1 MPPVLYEKIALKR
14 GILGGGERW
23 NCELDYKKQ
32 MMSVFQD
39 TQHYSKKKL
48 EQRKLL
54 FCFPDH
60 PQKEAEKEML
70 IT

>member
-1 MPPVLYEKIALKR
+1 LPPVLYEKIALKR

-39 TQHYSKKKL
+39 TQHYSKKKSWSKGNSFSASL
-48 EQRKLL
+48 TTPKKRLRKKCL
-54 FCFPDH
+54 
-60 PQKEAEKEML
+60 
-70 IT
+70 